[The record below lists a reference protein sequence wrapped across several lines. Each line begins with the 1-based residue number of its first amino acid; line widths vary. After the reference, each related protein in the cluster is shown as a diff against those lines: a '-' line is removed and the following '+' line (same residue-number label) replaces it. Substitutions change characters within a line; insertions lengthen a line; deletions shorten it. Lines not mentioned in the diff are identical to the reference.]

1 MTHARGDAAGHP
13 TGPADHDLPRTE
25 VPRTEVPG
33 TEVPG
38 TEVPEGA
45 LEPAE
50 LRAGDVR
57 PGVEEVTPVRPAP
70 TRVGTSTSAGKGR
83 ARPTRIS
90 GTWVA
95 VIAGLVVLVV
105 LLVFILQN
113 LDPATV
119 HFFGAEGSLP
129 LAIAMLFS
137 AIGGAVLV
145 ALIGGARILQLRKQA
160 RRPRH

>member
-1 MTHARGDAAGHP
+1 MSHARG
-13 TGPADHDLPRTE
+13 E
-25 VPRTEVPG
+25 N
-33 TEVPG
+33 
-38 TEVPEGA
+38 VPEGA

-57 PGVEEVTPVRPAP
+57 PGAEELKPVEPAP
-70 TRVGTSTSAGKGR
+70 AHGKAARV
-83 ARPTRIS
+83 RPTRIS

-95 VIAGLVVLVV
+95 VIAGLVVLTL

-113 LDPATV
+113 LDTATV
-119 HFFGAEGSLP
+119 HFFGMEGSLP

-137 AIGGAVLV
+137 ALGGAALV

-160 RRPRH
+160 RRH

>member
-1 MTHARGDAAGHP
+1 MTHARGGAADRP
-13 TGPADHDLPRTE
+13 TGPTHQDL
-25 VPRTEVPG
+25 
-33 TEVPG
+33 
-38 TEVPEGA
+38 PEGA

-57 PGVEEVTPVRPAP
+57 PGAEEVTPVRPAP
-70 TRVGTSTSAGKGR
+70 AKPASAEPASAKPAGK

-119 HFFGAEGSLP
+119 HFFGAQGSLP

-137 AIGGAVLV
+137 AIGGAALV
-145 ALIGGARILQLRKQA
+145 ALIGGARILQLRKQT
-160 RRPRH
+160 RRR

>member
-1 MTHARGDAAGHP
+1 MTHARGGAADRP
-13 TGPADHDLPRTE
+13 TGPTDHDLPGTGG
-25 VPRTEVPG
+25 PG
-33 TEVPG
+33 RHELDES
-38 TEVPEGA
+38 EVPEGA

-57 PGVEEVTPVRPAP
+57 PGAEEVTPVRPAP
-70 TRVGTSTSAGKGR
+70 AKPAAKIKR
-83 ARPTRIS
+83 TRIS

-95 VIAGLVVLVV
+95 VIAGLLVLVV

-113 LDPATV
+113 LDSVTV

-137 AIGGAVLV
+137 AIGGAALV

-160 RRPRH
+160 RRR

>member
-1 MTHARGDAAGHP
+1 MTHARGDAADRP
-13 TGPADHDLPRTE
+13 TGPTNHDLP
-25 VPRTEVPG
+25 G
-33 TEVPG
+33 S
-38 TEVPEGA
+38 EVPEGA

-57 PGVEEVTPVRPAP
+57 PGAEEVTPVRPAP
-70 TRVGTSTSAGKGR
+70 ARTGTATEGR
-83 ARPTRIS
+83 SRPTRIS

-160 RRPRH
+160 RRRR

>member
-1 MTHARGDAAGHP
+1 MTHARGDAAGRP
-13 TGPADHDLPRTE
+13 TGPTNHE
-25 VPRTEVPG
+25 VAG
-33 TEVPG
+33 N
-38 TEVPEGA
+38 EVPEGA

-57 PGVEEVTPVRPAP
+57 PGAEEVTPVLPAPSRPA
-70 TRVGTSTSAGKGR
+70 SEK

-95 VIAGLVVLVV
+95 VIAGLVVLIV
-105 LLVFILQN
+105 LLIFILQN
-113 LDPATV
+113 LDSVTV

-137 AIGGAVLV
+137 AIGGAILV

-160 RRPRH
+160 RRR

>member
-1 MTHARGDAAGHP
+1 MTHARGGAADRP
-13 TGPADHDLPRTE
+13 TGPTHQDL
-25 VPRTEVPG
+25 
-33 TEVPG
+33 
-38 TEVPEGA
+38 PEGA

-57 PGVEEVTPVRPAP
+57 PGAEEVTPVRPAP
-70 TRVGTSTSAGKGR
+70 AKPATSTEPASAKPAGK

-160 RRPRH
+160 RRR

>member
-1 MTHARGDAAGHP
+1 MTHARGGAADRP
-13 TGPADHDLPRTE
+13 TGPEHHGL
-25 VPRTEVPG
+25 PG
-33 TEVPG
+33 TD
-38 TEVPEGA
+38 VPEGA

-57 PGVEEVTPVRPAP
+57 PGAEEVTPVRPAP
-70 TRVGTSTSAGKGR
+70 ARPAAKT
-83 ARPTRIS
+83 RPTRIS

-95 VIAGLVVLVV
+95 VIAGLLVLVV
-105 LLVFILQN
+105 LLIFILQN
-113 LDPATV
+113 LDSVTV

-137 AIGGAVLV
+137 AIGGAALV

-160 RRPRH
+160 RRR

>member
-1 MTHARGDAAGHP
+1 MTHARGGAADRP
-13 TGPADHDLPRTE
+13 TGPTHHDLPGNGRHDL
-25 VPRTEVPG
+25 PG
-33 TEVPG
+33 D
-38 TEVPEGA
+38 EVPEGA

-57 PGVEEVTPVRPAP
+57 PGAEEVTPVRPAP
-70 TRVGTSTSAGKGR
+70 ARTSAATKKR
-83 ARPTRIS
+83 SRPTRIS

-160 RRPRH
+160 RRR

>member
-1 MTHARGDAAGHP
+1 MTHARGGAADRP
-13 TGPADHDLPRTE
+13 TGPTHQDL
-25 VPRTEVPG
+25 
-33 TEVPG
+33 
-38 TEVPEGA
+38 PEGA

-57 PGVEEVTPVRPAP
+57 PGAEEVTPVRPAP
-70 TRVGTSTSAGKGR
+70 AKPASAEPASAKPAGK

-160 RRPRH
+160 RRR

>member
-1 MTHARGDAAGHP
+1 VRGTDTGRMTHARGGAADRP
-13 TGPADHDLPRTE
+13 TGPTNHDLP
-25 VPRTEVPG
+25 G
-33 TEVPG
+33 TG
-38 TEVPEGA
+38 VPEGA

-57 PGVEEVTPVRPAP
+57 PGPEETTPVPAP
-70 TRVGTSTSAGKGR
+70 AKPAGK

-95 VIAGLVVLVV
+95 VIAGLLVLVI
-105 LLVFILQN
+105 LLIFILQN

-119 HFFGAEGSLP
+119 RFFGAEGSLP

-137 AIGGAVLV
+137 AIGGAALV

-160 RRPRH
+160 RRVRR

>member
-1 MTHARGDAAGHP
+1 MTHARGGAADRP
-13 TGPADHDLPRTE
+13 TGPTSPTSHDL
-25 VPRTEVPG
+25 
-33 TEVPG
+33 PG

-57 PGVEEVTPVRPAP
+57 PGAEEVTPVLPAP
-70 TRVGTSTSAGKGR
+70 ARTGSATKKR
-83 ARPTRIS
+83 TRPTRIS

-160 RRPRH
+160 RRR

>member
-1 MTHARGDAAGHP
+1 MTHARGGAADRP
-13 TGPADHDLPRTE
+13 TGPTSHDLPRSGDSGRRE
-25 VPRTEVPG
+25 PG
-33 TEVPG
+33 GP
-38 TEVPEGA
+38 EVPEGA

-57 PGVEEVTPVRPAP
+57 PGADEVAPVRPAP
-70 TRVGTSTSAGKGR
+70 SRPATKR

-95 VIAGLVVLVV
+95 VIAGLLVLVV
-105 LLVFILQN
+105 LLIFILQN
-113 LDPATV
+113 LDSVTV

-137 AIGGAVLV
+137 AIGGAALV

-160 RRPRH
+160 RRR

>member
-1 MTHARGDAAGHP
+1 MTHARGGAADRP
-13 TGPADHDLPRTE
+13 TGPTRPDL
-25 VPRTEVPG
+25 
-33 TEVPG
+33 
-38 TEVPEGA
+38 PEGA

-57 PGVEEVTPVRPAP
+57 PGAEEVTPVRPAP
-70 TRVGTSTSAGKGR
+70 ARSTGKT
-83 ARPTRIS
+83 RPTRIS

-95 VIAGLVVLVV
+95 VIAGLLVLAV

-137 AIGGAVLV
+137 AIGGAALV

-160 RRPRH
+160 RRR

>member
-1 MTHARGDAAGHP
+1 MTHARGDAADRP
-13 TGPADHDLPRTE
+13 TGPTHHDLP
-25 VPRTEVPG
+25 G
-33 TEVPG
+33 S
-38 TEVPEGA
+38 EVPEGA

-57 PGVEEVTPVRPAP
+57 PGPEEVTPVRPAP
-70 TRVGTSTSAGKGR
+70 ARAGSTAKGR
-83 ARPTRIS
+83 SRPTRIS

-95 VIAGLVVLVV
+95 VIAGLIVLVV

-160 RRPRH
+160 RRPR

>member
-1 MTHARGDAAGHP
+1 MTHARGGAADRP
-13 TGPADHDLPRTE
+13 TGPTNHEL
-25 VPRTEVPG
+25 
-33 TEVPG
+33 PG

-57 PGVEEVTPVRPAP
+57 PGAEEVKPVQPATGRPRPAK
-70 TRVGTSTSAGKGR
+70 S
-83 ARPTRIS
+83 RPTRIS

-95 VIAGLVVLVV
+95 VIAGLLVLVV
-105 LLVFILQN
+105 LLIFILQN
-113 LDPATV
+113 LDSVTV
-119 HFFGAEGSLP
+119 RFFGAEGSLP

-137 AIGGAVLV
+137 AIGGAALV

-160 RRPRH
+160 RRR

>member
-1 MTHARGDAAGHP
+1 MSHARGENV
-13 TGPADHDLPRTE
+13 PAE
-25 VPRTEVPG
+25 I
-33 TEVPG
+33 
-38 TEVPEGA
+38 PEGA

-57 PGVEEVTPVRPAP
+57 PGAEEVTPVLPAP
-70 TRVGTSTSAGKGR
+70 SHTKPARG
-83 ARPTRIS
+83 RPTRIS

-95 VIAGLVVLVV
+95 VVAGLVVLTL

-113 LDPATV
+113 LDTATV
-119 HFFGAEGSLP
+119 RFFGMEGSLP

-137 AIGGAVLV
+137 ALGGAALV

-160 RRPRH
+160 RRR

>member
-1 MTHARGDAAGHP
+1 MTHARGGAADRP
-13 TGPADHDLPRTE
+13 TGPTNHDLP
-25 VPRTEVPG
+25 G
-33 TEVPG
+33 TS
-38 TEVPEGA
+38 VPEGA

-57 PGVEEVTPVRPAP
+57 PGPEETTPVPAKP
-70 TRVGTSTSAGKGR
+70 PGK

-105 LLVFILQN
+105 LLIFILQN
-113 LDPATV
+113 LDQATV
-119 HFFGAEGSLP
+119 RFFGAEGSLP

-160 RRPRH
+160 RRVRR

>member
-1 MTHARGDAAGHP
+1 MTHARGGAADRP
-13 TGPADHDLPRTE
+13 TGPTHHEL
-25 VPRTEVPG
+25 
-33 TEVPG
+33 
-38 TEVPEGA
+38 PEGA

-57 PGVEEVTPVRPAP
+57 PGAEETTPVRPAP
-70 TRVGTSTSAGKGR
+70 AKPAGKV
-83 ARPTRIS
+83 RPTRIS

-95 VIAGLVVLVV
+95 VIAGLLVLVV
-105 LLVFILQN
+105 LLIFILQN

-119 HFFGAEGSLP
+119 RFFGAEGSLP

-137 AIGGAVLV
+137 AIGGAALV

-160 RRPRH
+160 RRR

>member
-1 MTHARGDAAGHP
+1 MTHARGDA
-13 TGPADHDLPRTE
+13 TGPTSQDL
-25 VPRTEVPG
+25 
-33 TEVPG
+33 PG

-50 LRAGDVR
+50 QRAGDVR
-57 PGVEEVTPVRPAP
+57 PGPEEVTPVRPAP
-70 TRVGTSTSAGKGR
+70 ARVGTSSSAGSSAGR
-83 ARPTRIS
+83 GKARPTRIS

-95 VIAGLVVLVV
+95 VIAGLLVLTV

-137 AIGGAVLV
+137 ALGGAALV

-160 RRPRH
+160 RRPRR

>member
-1 MTHARGDAAGHP
+1 MTHARGGAADRP
-13 TGPADHDLPRTE
+13 TGPTDDELPG
-25 VPRTEVPG
+25 P
-33 TEVPG
+33 
-38 TEVPEGA
+38 EVPEGA

-50 LRAGDVR
+50 MRAGDVR
-57 PGVEEVTPVRPAP
+57 PGAEEVTPVRPAP
-70 TRVGTSTSAGKGR
+70 TRIGTSPGKSK

-95 VIAGLVVLVV
+95 VIAGLLVLTV

-137 AIGGAVLV
+137 AIGGAILV

-160 RRPRH
+160 RRR

>member
-1 MTHARGDAAGHP
+1 MTHARGGAADRP
-13 TGPADHDLPRTE
+13 TGPTHHDL
-25 VPRTEVPG
+25 
-33 TEVPG
+33 
-38 TEVPEGA
+38 PEGA

-57 PGVEEVTPVRPAP
+57 PGAEEATPVRPASAKP
-70 TRVGTSTSAGKGR
+70 AGK

-95 VIAGLVVLVV
+95 VIAGLLVLVV
-105 LLVFILQN
+105 LLIFILQN
-113 LDPATV
+113 LAPATV
-119 HFFGAEGSLP
+119 RFFGAEGSLP

-137 AIGGAVLV
+137 AIGGAALV

-160 RRPRH
+160 RRR

>member
-1 MTHARGDAAGHP
+1 MTHARGDAADRP
-13 TGPADHDLPRTE
+13 TGPTHHDLP
-25 VPRTEVPG
+25 G
-33 TEVPG
+33 TD
-38 TEVPEGA
+38 VPEGA

-57 PGVEEVTPVRPAP
+57 PGAEEATPVRPA
-70 TRVGTSTSAGKGR
+70 SAKPAGR
-83 ARPTRIS
+83 SRPTRIS

-95 VIAGLVVLVV
+95 VIAGLLVLVV

-113 LDPATV
+113 LAPATV
-119 HFFGAEGSLP
+119 RFFGAEGNLP

-160 RRPRH
+160 RRR

>member
-1 MTHARGDAAGHP
+1 MTHARGGAADRP
-13 TGPADHDLPRTE
+13 TGPTSHDLPGSGG
-25 VPRTEVPG
+25 PG
-33 TEVPG
+33 RHEPAG

-57 PGVEEVTPVRPAP
+57 PGAEEVAPVRPAP
-70 TRVGTSTSAGKGR
+70 SRPAAGKK

-90 GTWVA
+90 GTWIA
-95 VIAGLVVLVV
+95 VIAGLVVLIV
-105 LLVFILQN
+105 LLIFILQN
-113 LDPATV
+113 LDSVTV

-137 AIGGAVLV
+137 AIGGAALV

-160 RRPRH
+160 RRR

>member
-1 MTHARGDAAGHP
+1 MTHARGGAADRP
-13 TGPADHDLPRTE
+13 TGPTNHDLP
-25 VPRTEVPG
+25 G
-33 TEVPG
+33 TS
-38 TEVPEGA
+38 VPEGA

-57 PGVEEVTPVRPAP
+57 PGAEEATPVKPAEP
-70 TRVGTSTSAGKGR
+70 PAKPAGKG
-83 ARPTRIS
+83 RPTRIS

-95 VIAGLVVLVV
+95 VIAGLLVLIV
-105 LLVFILQN
+105 LLIFILQN

-119 HFFGAEGSLP
+119 RFFGAEGSLP

-137 AIGGAVLV
+137 AIGGAALV

-160 RRPRH
+160 RRR

>member
-1 MTHARGDAAGHP
+1 MTHARGGAADRP
-13 TGPADHDLPRTE
+13 TGPAHHDL
-25 VPRTEVPG
+25 
-33 TEVPG
+33 PG

-57 PGVEEVTPVRPAP
+57 PGAEEATPVRPAP
-70 TRVGTSTSAGKGR
+70 AKPATGR

-95 VIAGLVVLVV
+95 VIAGLLVLVV

-119 HFFGAEGSLP
+119 RFFGAEGSLP

-137 AIGGAVLV
+137 AIGGAALV

-160 RRPRH
+160 RRR

>member
-1 MTHARGDAAGHP
+1 MTHARGGAADRP
-13 TGPADHDLPRTE
+13 TGPTNEELPG
-25 VPRTEVPG
+25 P
-33 TEVPG
+33 
-38 TEVPEGA
+38 EVPEGA

-57 PGVEEVTPVRPAP
+57 PGAEEVTPVRPAP
-70 TRVGTSTSAGKGR
+70 TRIGTSPGR
-83 ARPTRIS
+83 SKTRPTRIS

-95 VIAGLVVLVV
+95 VIAGLLVLTV

-137 AIGGAVLV
+137 ALGGAALV

-160 RRPRH
+160 RHPRR

>member
-1 MTHARGDAAGHP
+1 MTHARGGAADRP
-13 TGPADHDLPRTE
+13 TGPTHQNL
-25 VPRTEVPG
+25 
-33 TEVPG
+33 
-38 TEVPEGA
+38 PEGA

-57 PGVEEVTPVRPAP
+57 PGAEEVTPVRPAP
-70 TRVGTSTSAGKGR
+70 AKPASAKPAGK

-160 RRPRH
+160 RRR

>member
-13 TGPADHDLPRTE
+13 TGPTNHEPL
-25 VPRTEVPG
+25 G
-33 TEVPG
+33 G
-38 TEVPEGA
+38 EVPEGA

-57 PGVEEVTPVRPAP
+57 PGAEEATPVRPAP
-70 TRVGTSTSAGKGR
+70 AKPVGK

-95 VIAGLVVLVV
+95 VIAGLVVLIV

-160 RRPRH
+160 RRR

>member
-1 MTHARGDAAGHP
+1 MTHARGGAADRP
-13 TGPADHDLPRTE
+13 TGPTHQDL
-25 VPRTEVPG
+25 
-33 TEVPG
+33 
-38 TEVPEGA
+38 PEGA

-57 PGVEEVTPVRPAP
+57 PGAEEVTPVRPASAKP
-70 TRVGTSTSAGKGR
+70 AGK

-160 RRPRH
+160 RRR

>member
-1 MTHARGDAAGHP
+1 MTHARGDAADRP
-13 TGPADHDLPRTE
+13 IGPENHDLPASA
-25 VPRTEVPG
+25 
-33 TEVPG
+33 
-38 TEVPEGA
+38 VPEGA

-57 PGVEEVTPVRPAP
+57 PGPEEVAPVRPAP
-70 TRVGTSTSAGKGR
+70 AADRPAGR

-95 VIAGLVVLVV
+95 VIAGLLVLVV

-119 HFFGAEGSLP
+119 RFFGAEGSVP

-137 AIGGAVLV
+137 AIGGAALV

-160 RRPRH
+160 RRPRP

>member
-1 MTHARGDAAGHP
+1 MTHARGGAADRP
-13 TGPADHDLPRTE
+13 TGPTHQDL
-25 VPRTEVPG
+25 
-33 TEVPG
+33 
-38 TEVPEGA
+38 PEGA

-57 PGVEEVTPVRPAP
+57 PGPEEVTPVRPAP
-70 TRVGTSTSAGKGR
+70 AEPASAEPASAEPASAEPASAKPVGK

-160 RRPRH
+160 RRR

>member
-1 MTHARGDAAGHP
+1 MTHARGGAADRP
-13 TGPADHDLPRTE
+13 TGPTHHDL
-25 VPRTEVPG
+25 
-33 TEVPG
+33 PG

-57 PGVEEVTPVRPAP
+57 PGAEEATPVRPAP
-70 TRVGTSTSAGKGR
+70 
-83 ARPTRIS
+83 ARPASAPAKIKRTRIS

-95 VIAGLVVLVV
+95 VIAGLLVLV
-105 LLVFILQN
+105 LLLIFILQN
-113 LDPATV
+113 LDSVTV
-119 HFFGAEGSLP
+119 HFFGGEGSLP

-137 AIGGAVLV
+137 AIGGAALV

-160 RRPRH
+160 RGR